1 MSLYSLWIG
10 KCSQPSLCTLRLC
23 TYWGCDSVWICTST
37 SDKHDQKWTSSSFLW
52 KARILQFSAQFR
64 NFPIWPKLLRNYV
77 FSADKENC
85 NFSIMDSFWAA
96 GNIPPLPAFIFP
108 DFGLLSVL
116 LIAQIFLRDMMMM
129 LPECPG
135 RPKDHPQ
142 GGMWVCNRISFIP
155 YSWISCRTLKTHFQ
169 KGRLWNGF
177 RTSFSN
183 VNFLPYSRPW

>member
-10 KCSQPSLCTLRLC
+10 KCPQPSLCTLRLC

-52 KARILQFSAQFR
+52 KARILQFSAQLR

-108 DFGLLSVL
+108 DFGFAISSVDCTNLLKGHDDDVTRMPRS
-116 LIAQIFLRDMMMM
+116 
-129 LPECPG
+129 
-135 RPKDHPQ
+135 PQ
-142 GGMWVCNRISFIP
+142 RSSARRHVGLQQDQFYPLFMNQ
-155 YSWISCRTLKTHFQ
+155 L
-169 KGRLWNGF
+169 
-177 RTSFSN
+177 
-183 VNFLPYSRPW
+183 